1 MSRGLQ
7 WVLGISAVVVTL
19 MIVLAVVGPWV
30 FPLWSGGG
38 YSQGMMGGG
47 YGQGMI
53 QAPAPWAGVGG
64 SYGQGMMGGGCVQGM
79 MGGGEGQG
87 MMGGGLMG
95 GQGMMPRGSYGP
107 SAAGGQRLSL
117 EEARTAVEAFA
128 TTAGANLVV
137 SEIMEFDLNFYAALE
152 EESTGRGALEV
163 LVDPYSGAVGLE
175 PGPNMMWNQKY
186 GPMGRGAVGEAVV
199 SMEDARQQAQRSLEA
214 QLAGGRVHNGGTAF
228 YGYYTFDYDGPDGT
242 IAGMLSVDAYNG
254 AVWIH
259 TWHGGFI
266 QEWEAEAGS

>member
-19 MIVLAVVGPWV
+19 VIVLAVVGPWV

-47 YGQGMI
+47 YGQGMMGGGYGMT

-64 SYGQGMMGGGCVQGM
+64 YGQGMMGGGM
-79 MGGGEGQG
+79 
-87 MMGGGLMG
+87 MG
-95 GQGMMPRGSYGP
+95 GQGMMPWGSYGP

-214 QLAGGRVHNGGTAF
+214 QLPGGRVHDGGTAF

-259 TWHGGFI
+259 TWHGGFV